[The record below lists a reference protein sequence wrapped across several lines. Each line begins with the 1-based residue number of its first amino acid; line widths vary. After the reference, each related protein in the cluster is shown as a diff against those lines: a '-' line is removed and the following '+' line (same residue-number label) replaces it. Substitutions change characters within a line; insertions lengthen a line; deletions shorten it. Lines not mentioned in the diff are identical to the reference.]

1 MKTRRA
7 VCGLCVALASAAMFT
22 RHASAETDG
31 REWRAWCGPEGNETS
46 LGWHFYCDPAP
57 DAETDAPDPAT
68 SQPAPVEW
76 ADPRARVAALQ
87 QELEKSRA
95 AAVLDPTP
103 ENVAAYLELQQAAL
117 ARAAAFSDAFR
128 RVVWTTP
135 ELDYTLTRP
144 VGALAKQLWSDTRR
158 EDRDAALAALGERF
172 GLIYIGHRACMGCQ
186 IFGPLLRAFAVR
198 HGFDVLA
205 VSLDG
210 GPLEGWPE
218 AVPDNGRAA
227 QMGFDGASLP
237 AVALFDAATGE
248 AMPVGFGVLAEDQ
261 LAERIFVLTQTE
273 TGNDY

>member
-7 VCGLCVALASAAMFT
+7 VCGLCAALASAAMFT
-22 RHASAETDG
+22 RHTSAETDG

-46 LGWHFYCDPAP
+46 LGWHFYCDPP
-57 DAETDAPDPAT
+57 PETAAPDPAA

-76 ADPRARVAALQ
+76 ADPRAQVAALQ

-95 AAVLDPTP
+95 TAVLDPTP

-117 ARAAAFSDAFR
+117 NRAAAFSDAFR

-144 VGALAKQLWSDTRR
+144 VGALAKQLWSDARR

-186 IFGPLLRAFAVR
+186 IFGPLLRAFATR

-227 QMGFDGASLP
+227 RMGFDGVSLP
-237 AVALFDAATGE
+237 AIALFDAATGE
-248 AMPVGFGVLAEDQ
+248 VQPVGFGVLAEDQ